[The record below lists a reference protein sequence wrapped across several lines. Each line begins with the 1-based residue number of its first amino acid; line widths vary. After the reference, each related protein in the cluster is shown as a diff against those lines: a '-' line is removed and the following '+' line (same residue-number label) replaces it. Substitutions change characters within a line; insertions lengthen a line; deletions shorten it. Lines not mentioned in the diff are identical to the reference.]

1 MFELKSLQRD
11 AVPAAHEKAHLYR
24 LLNEPRL
31 AESICKDILAVEP
44 GRRETMVSLILA
56 LSDQLAPHANAKMNE
71 ALALIDQLDDAYS
84 RDYYRGIIHER
95 WAKGHVAAR
104 GPASGYIA
112 YDWFRKAMAY
122 YEKAEALRPA
132 GNDDAILRWNTCAR
146 VIDGD
151 PSIRPS
157 PHEPAHTML
166 E

>member
-44 GRRETMVSLILA
+44 GRRETMVSLI
-56 LSDQLAPHANAKMNE
+56 
-71 ALALIDQLDDAYS
+71 LALIDQLDDAYS